1 MDPLP
6 NQFILGEGQ
15 DYGIGDF
22 FNNHPLN
29 PLQLYHVFV
38 RAYTT
43 DNVS

>member
-22 FNNHPLN
+22 FNHPLN